1 MNYIKALK
9 ITTLAENIAYGKCLG
24 QWGLSFLIE
33 TVDAKDKKTKIV
45 FDTGINKKA
54 LLHNIK
60 TLKLDPTDVDSIVI
74 SHGHLDHT
82 AAIVEITKTAG
93 NIKIYAH
100 PHTFLP
106 KFHID
111 KKGKRRNIGV
121 PKKEGIDD
129 IERAGGKIQLAMTPT
144 EVAPGIWTTGQ
155 IPRATSF
162 EQPLPL
168 EKGERIITIIDGDE
182 TDDQIL
188 DDQALWMNIKGTGPT
203 VITGCAHSGLI
214 NTLLHVQKIGNLKQI
229 HRLIGGTHLVDR
241 RDKYFQQTVNELK
254 KTGLKRISP
263 CHCTGFKATSN
274 LWHTFPKE
282 FILNYSGRTI
292 ETGKNQKCN
301 YSNLFRRRAHN

>member
-9 ITTLAENIAYGKCLG
+9 ITTLAENIAYGKLLG
-24 QWGLSFLIE
+24 QWGISFLIE
-33 TVDAKDKKTKIV
+33 TVDSRDKKTKIV

-60 TLKLDPTDVDSIVI
+60 TLKLDLTDIDSII
-74 SHGHLDHT
+74 LSHGHLDHT
-82 AAIVEITKTAG
+82 AATVEVTKTAG

-106 KFHID
+106 KFHQD

-121 PKKEGIDD
+121 PKNEGIDH
-129 IERAGGKIQLAMTPT
+129 IEKAGGKIQLKKTPT
-144 EVAPGIWTTGQ
+144 EVTPGIWTTGQ
-155 IPRATSF
+155 IKRATAF

-168 EKGERIITIIDGDE
+168 SEKERIIIVIDGDE

-188 DDQALWMNIKGTGPT
+188 DDQALWMNAKGTGPI
-203 VITGCAHSGLI
+203 VITGCAHAGLI
-214 NTLLHVQKIGNLKQI
+214 NTLLHVQKIGNFKQI
-229 HRLIGGTHLVDR
+229 HTLIGGTHLVDR
-241 RDKYFQQTVNELK
+241 TDQYFQQTVNELK
-254 KTGLKRISP
+254 KCGLKLISP

-282 FILNYSGRTI
+282 FILNFSGRTI
-292 ETGKNQKCN
+292 ETGKEPKMQ
-301 YSNLFRRRAHN
+301 LF